1 MAYTY
6 DELHTKT
13 VAQLR
18 QIAKA
23 EEHDALRGYST
34 MHKAELVHALCQVF
48 HLDEHVHH
56 EVVGVDKGKIK
67 AKIRELKKQRDA
79 ALEAHDS
86 AQLKHARKRI
96 KRLKRQ
102 VRRATV

>member
-6 DELHTKT
+6 DELHKMT

-23 EEHDALRGYST
+23 EEHESLRGYST
-34 MHKAELVHALCQVF
+34 MHKAELLHALCQVLG
-48 HLDEHVHH
+48 LDEHVHH

-67 AKIRELKKQRDA
+67 AKIRELKRQRDA
-79 ALEAHDS
+79 AFEAQDS
-86 AQLKHARKRI
+86 AQLKHVRKRI
-96 KRLKRQ
+96 KRLKRKI
-102 VRRATV
+102 RRATV